1 MPAAQENHSFNIVML
16 LVIIYMYTARVSIM
30 SWFTCHA
37 DVPSETV
44 KQLQTESEHESPFS
58 TTHAALAGKLSTLPC
73 HAQQQQINTGRQN
86 SC

>member
-1 MPAAQENHSFNIVML
+1 MF
-16 LVIIYMYTARVSIM
+16 
-30 SWFTCHA
+30 WFTCHA

-58 TTHAALAGKLSTLPC
+58 TTHAAEAGKSSTLPC

-86 SC
+86 S

>member
-1 MPAAQENHSFNIVML
+1 
-16 LVIIYMYTARVSIM
+16 M

-37 DVPSETV
+37 DVLSETV
-44 KQLQTESEHESPFS
+44 KQLQTESEHESSFS
-58 TTHAALAGKLSTLPC
+58 TTHAAQAGKSSIIPC